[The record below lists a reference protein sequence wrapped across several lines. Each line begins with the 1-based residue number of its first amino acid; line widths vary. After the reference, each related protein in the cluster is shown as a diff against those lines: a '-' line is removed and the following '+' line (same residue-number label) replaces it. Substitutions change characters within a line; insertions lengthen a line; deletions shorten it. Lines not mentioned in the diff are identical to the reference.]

1 MMLEG
6 SAPVIGPEQTHR
18 PPLRQPRILAPPV
31 ALAMRSTGLEGRS
44 LLAGDFYISPTVLLC
59 ANPEYWPPVAFAMRS
74 TGLEVGAC
82 LRAIFTCH
90 RLTTS

>member
-6 SAPVIGPEQTHR
+6 SAPVIRPEQTHR
-18 PPLRQPRILAPPV
+18 PPLRQPRILAPRGV
-31 ALAMRSTGLEGRS
+31 RDALNRLGGRS
-44 LLAGDFYISPTVLLC
+44 LLAGDFYMSPTVLLC
-59 ANPEYWPPVAFAMRS
+59 ANPEYWPPVALAMRS